1 MMSAFRE
8 TDVKE
13 IYSPEIC
20 ETEEPKATVDV
31 LNYCQVIYKTVQSLE
46 KKFDDLDEKV
56 TKMYH
61 SRARSFWRY
70 PPFREVSRRYNY
82 LMSKRRK
89 VQKVRQFI
97 QDNLISRPHSYSPTS
112 LVLERN
118 EDSEDTENNQTG
130 DYLQAFQYPNSIEN
144 TQTFQ
149 YADCINNN
157 QPLHYADDIY
167 NTHTLQY
174 ADSIDTSIQNTEDN
188 DVYHSEDSQEV
199 ILVGSSPERD
209 YQETPPSPTSTG
221 QSYQQYYRFK
231 NSPSSSTVPYYSDFE
246 NTNMDTITS
255 TTSTVKE
262 ASTLPPG
269 ELIPIQNP
277 EMRRLALLEAQRSP
291 VIDPNTFGSSSE
303 CNDAVVR
310 HLGNPVNWSVDDV
323 ITFLNRL
330 DPPLAD
336 QLYPIIREHA
346 IDGKALLLLDFDVM
360 VKYMGMKVGV
370 AMKLVSY
377 IQKLKE
383 GVNCDK

>member
-8 TDVKE
+8 IDEKGT
-13 IYSPEIC
+13 YSPEIC
-20 ETEEPKATVDV
+20 EVEDPKATVDI
-31 LNYCQVIYKTVQSLE
+31 LNYCQVIYKTVQRLE

-56 TKMYH
+56 TKIYH

-70 PPFREVSRRYNY
+70 PPFRAVSRRYNY
-82 LMSKRRK
+82 LMSRRHK
-89 VQKVRQFI
+89 LQKARRFI
-97 QDNLISRPHSYSPTS
+97 NDNLISRPHSYSPTT
-112 LVLERN
+112 VVFERN
-118 EDSEDTENNQTG
+118 EDSEDMENNQTV
-130 DYLQAFQYPNSIEN
+130 DYLQAFQYPNSIDN
-144 TQTFQ
+144 TETFQ
-149 YADCINNN
+149 YADYIDNN
-157 QPLHYADDIY
+157 QALHYSDDLY
-167 NTHTLQY
+167 NTQSSKY
-174 ADSIDTSIQNTEDN
+174 ANSIDSSIQNNEDN
-188 DVYHSEDSQEV
+188 DVFHSEDSQEV
-199 ILVGSSPERD
+199 ILVSSSPERD
-209 YQETPPSPTSTG
+209 YEETPPSPTSTG
-221 QSYQQYYRFK
+221 QTYQQYYRFK
-231 NSPSSSTVPYYSDFE
+231 NNPSSSSVPYYSDFE
-246 NTNMDTITS
+246 NTNVDTITS

-310 HLGNPVNWSVDDV
+310 HLGSPANWSVNDV

-370 AMKLVSY
+370 VMKFSSY

-383 GVNCDK
+383 GVKCDE